1 MQMPL
6 EIRFH
11 NIASSP
17 TLEAAVCE
25 QFRKI
30 ERFAPDLISCRVTI
44 DSPHQRHEHGGLF
57 AVTIDLRFAG
67 GEVVASRRPSARH
80 AHEDAQ
86 VAVNDAFAAARR
98 QLEDRLSVRR
108 DRRAV

>member
-1 MQMPL
+1 MQTPL

-25 QFRKI
+25 HFRKI
-30 ERFAPDLISCRVTI
+30 ERFAPELISCRVTI
-44 DSPHQRHEHGGLF
+44 DSPHQHREQGRLF

-67 GEVVASRRPSARH
+67 GEVVASRHPGARH

-86 VAVNDAFAAARR
+86 LAVRDAFAAARR
-98 QLEDRLSVRR
+98 QLEDRLNGRR
-108 DRRAV
+108 DRRAI